1 MNRSSDPILSVYSDA
16 RVEYTK
22 QLCVFLVPAY
32 FQFFIDLL
40 EKAKQSMSQEPK
52 KILWQF
58 QNFLNEIH
66 DWNME
71 KVNNEIHTIYT
82 NCGCDYLEDLLT
94 AVFIAHTKVL
104 TAIRLSSNNKKVEI
118 KETGIAR
125 AGMIT
130 EVKFPKNK

>member
-52 KILWQF
+52 KILWQ
-58 QNFLNEIH
+58 NR
-66 DWNME
+66 
-71 KVNNEIHTIYT
+71 VT
-82 NCGCDYLEDLLT
+82 GLT
-94 AVFIAHTKVL
+94 LIFVGLIMGNA
-104 TAIRLSSNNKKVEI
+104 
-118 KETGIAR
+118 
-125 AGMIT
+125 
-130 EVKFPKNK
+130 